1 VHTFRAFRPSVAAAA
16 IALLAVAACSDSST
30 KGDDHSNAAA
40 IAITG
45 GQNQVG
51 VPGTPLAA
59 PIAVRVTN
67 SQGNPVAGKAVSF
80 AITRGG
86 GTVASSSVS
95 TDDDGI
101 AQTSWTLGAG
111 SVKQQLKA
119 TAGSASQLATATV
132 DTTRSLFLM
141 PLRDTVSVNDTIW
154 VTAVSGTTG
163 LNGEVRGAVQESIV
177 NSIPTAARM
186 VTLYYMQG
194 EFFDYT
200 GNGGT
205 LNLVTSGPTNTL
217 ARQTYLRIGYVAMS
231 AGKDVN
237 FAHAVSGF
245 FGARTF
251 SDLRSSVSV
260 VGATVH
266 IR

>member
-1 VHTFRAFRPSVAAAA
+1 MATA

-30 KGDDHSNAAA
+30 KGGDHSTAAA
-40 IAITG
+40 IAISGGDNQIGTTG
-45 GQNQVG
+45 A
-51 VPGTPLAA
+51 PLPA
-59 PIAVRVTN
+59 PIAARVTN
-67 SQGNPVAGKAVSF
+67 SQGNPVAGKAVNF
-80 AITRGG
+80 AVTRGG
-86 GTVASSSVS
+86 GTVASSSVTTNS
-95 TDDDGI
+95 DGI
-101 AQTSWTLGAG
+101 AQTTWTLGAG
-111 SVKQQLKA
+111 SVKQQVKA
-119 TAGSASQLATATV
+119 TAGSVSSLATATV
-132 DTTRSLFLM
+132 DTTRSLFLL

-154 VTAVSGTTG
+154 VAVVSGTSG

-177 NSIPTAARM
+177 NSIPTAAR
-186 VTLYYMQG
+186 LAAIYYMQG

-205 LNLVTSGPTNTL
+205 LNLVSSGPTNTL
-217 ARQTYLRIGYVAMS
+217 GRQTYLRIGYVATS

-237 FAHAVSGF
+237 FSHTVSGF

-251 SDLRSSVSV
+251 TDLRPSVSV

>member
-1 VHTFRAFRPSVAAAA
+1 MATA

-30 KGDDHSNAAA
+30 KGGDHSTAAA
-40 IAITG
+40 ITISG
-45 GQNQVG
+45 GANQT
-51 VPGTPLAA
+51 GTPGAPLAQ
-59 PIAVRVTN
+59 PIAARVTN

-80 AITRGG
+80 AVTRGG
-86 GTVASSSVS
+86 GTVASSSVT
-95 TDDDGI
+95 TDNDGI
-101 AQTSWTLGAG
+101 AQTTWTLGAG
-111 SVKQQLKA
+111 SVRQQVKA
-119 TAGSASQLATATV
+119 TAGSVSSLATATV
-132 DTTRSLFLM
+132 DTTRSLFLL

-154 VTAVSGTTG
+154 VTVVSGTSG

-177 NSIPTAARM
+177 NSIPTAARL

-200 GNGGT
+200 GNSGT
-205 LNLVTSGPTNTL
+205 LNLITSGPTNTF
-217 ARQTYLRIGYVAMS
+217 ARDTYLRIGYVATS

-237 FAHAVSGF
+237 FSHAVSGF
-245 FGARTF
+245 IGARTF
-251 SDLRSSVSV
+251 TDLRSNVSV